1 MNTEVDVE
9 LFLSECDR
17 HLTLLE
23 ASGLRLQR
31 EGPND
36 RLLEDMWLHV
46 STLMNVSFR
55 MGIIQLVYLA
65 YGVEVILK
73 RICSSHYKQDDYE
86 IHMLFV
92 LFDRMRQHLDSI
104 QINYM
109 EYGNSGRHSISECIY
124 APPFHL
130 YDRDKD
136 DIDIYHNF
144 IHEDNKSLYS
154 IYIRIRNDCIRIP
167 TKMLAVYQAIKESG
181 ELIASLPEETEI
193 WREQV
198 SQSEARILAYL
209 DSLIINDLI
218 ETIFHIR
225 DVEACDILKL
235 SS

>member
-31 EGPND
+31 EGPNG

-73 RICSSHYKQDDYE
+73 RICSSRYKQDDNE

-92 LFDRMRQHLDSI
+92 LFDRMRQRLDSI
-104 QINYM
+104 LISYM
-109 EYGNSGRHSISECIY
+109 EYGHSGHHAISECIY
-124 APPFHL
+124 AFPFHL

-136 DIDIYHNF
+136 DIDIYH
-144 IHEDNKSLYS
+144 IYIKEYNKSLYS

-167 TKMLAVYQAIKESG
+167 TKMLEVYQAIKESG
-181 ELIASLPEETEI
+181 ELITSIPEETEI
-193 WREQV
+193 WREHV
-198 SQSEARILAYL
+198 CQSEARILAYL

-218 ETIFHIR
+218 KTIFHIR
-225 DVEACDILKL
+225 DVEVCDILKL